1 MKLGVN
7 LPNFGPATTP
17 EVLLS
22 WARKAEDLGFHT
34 LLVSDHVA
42 LTDDANGRSPAPFYE
57 AFTTLAW
64 LAGQTTTLHL
74 GTGVVI
80 APHRH
85 PLLLA
90 RTASTLDTLSG
101 ERLVLGVGVGW
112 TRLAFEALGVPFHLR
127 GRLTDQT
134 LEALRALG
142 SADVVEVNGNR
153 VHTGP
158 LPRRRT
164 PVWVGG
170 NSPAALRRA
179 VRFGD
184 AWHPLWPRIPVLA
197 QVKEVLP
204 KLAAEFGRPV
214 PALAPRIALDLTERA
229 LPEQSRYPGQGTVE
243 QVRADFHALAALGV
257 EHVVVDTDT
266 GDQRRRRPVDEE
278 LDLLEAL
285 VRQVIDPRT
294 GTVR

>member
-17 EVLLS
+17 EVLLR

-42 LTDDANGRSPAPFYE
+42 LTDDANRRSPAPFYE

-90 RTASTLDTLSG
+90 RMASTLDTLSG

-112 TRLAFEALGVPFHLR
+112 TRLAFDALGVPFQQR

-142 SADVVEVNGNR
+142 SSDVVEVNGHR

-164 PVWVGG
+164 PIWVGG
-170 NSPAALRRA
+170 NSMAALRRA

-197 QVKEVLP
+197 QVRQE
-204 KLAAEFGRPV
+204 LAGLGRPG
-214 PALAPRIALDLTERA
+214 PALAPRIALDLTERP
-229 LPEQSRYPGQGTVE
+229 LPEQSRFPGQGTVE
-243 QVRADFHALAALGV
+243 QVRSDFHALAELGV

-285 VRQVIDPRT
+285 TQQVFDPRT
-294 GTVR
+294 GVVR

>member
-17 EVLLS
+17 EVLLR
-22 WARKAEDLGFHT
+22 WARTAEELGFHT

-42 LTDDANGRSPAPFYE
+42 LTDDANRRSPAPFYE

-74 GTGVVI
+74 GTGVII

-90 RTASTLDTLSG
+90 RMAGTLDTLSG

-112 TRLAFEALGVPFHLR
+112 TQLAFDALGVPFHRR

-142 SADVVEVNGNR
+142 SADQVEVNGHR

-158 LPRRRT
+158 LPARRT
-164 PVWVGG
+164 PIWVGG
-170 NSPAALRRA
+170 NSMAALRRA

-197 QVKEVLP
+197 QVRHALAG
-204 KLAAEFGRPV
+204 LAAELGRPV
-214 PALAPRIALDLTERA
+214 PALAPRIALGLTERP
-229 LPEQSRYPGQGTVE
+229 LPEQTRFPGQGTVE
-243 QVRADFHALAALGV
+243 QVRSDFHALAELGV

-266 GDQRRRRPVDEE
+266 GDQRRRLPVDEE
-278 LDLLEAL
+278 LGLLEAL
-285 VRQVIDPRT
+285 TREVIDPRT
-294 GTVR
+294 GAIR